1 MSDFEDIIL
10 QGLEDYG
17 ENIIRILTE
26 ELVRADKVASGRLIN
41 SLNYEV
47 RPVGEALYQLI
58 LTSEDYLKYVDKGRR
73 PGSYV
78 PIRAL
83 REWVRFRGI
92 PETAVYAI
100 NQNIFRFGIRPTNVI
115 SATIDRLDNE
125 LDGVE
130 KAYEEYISSIIIA
143 RIKNIG

>member
-1 MSDFEDIIL
+1 MSDFENIVL

-26 ELVRADKVASGRLIN
+26 ELVRANKVASGRLIN

-47 RPVGEALYQLI
+47 KPVGEALYQII

-83 REWVRFRGI
+83 KEWVQI
-92 PETAVYAI
+92 
-100 NQNIFRFGIRPTNVI
+100 
-115 SATIDRLDNE
+115 
-125 LDGVE
+125 
-130 KAYEEYISSIIIA
+130 
-143 RIKNIG
+143 

>member
-1 MSDFEDIIL
+1 MSDFENIVL

-17 ENIIRILTE
+17 ENVIRILTE
-26 ELVRADKVASGRLIN
+26 ELVRANKVASGRLIN

-47 RPVGEALYQLI
+47 KPVGEALYQII

-83 REWVRFRGI
+83 KEWVRFRGI
-92 PETAVYAI
+92 PESAVYAI

-125 LDGVE
+125 LDDIE